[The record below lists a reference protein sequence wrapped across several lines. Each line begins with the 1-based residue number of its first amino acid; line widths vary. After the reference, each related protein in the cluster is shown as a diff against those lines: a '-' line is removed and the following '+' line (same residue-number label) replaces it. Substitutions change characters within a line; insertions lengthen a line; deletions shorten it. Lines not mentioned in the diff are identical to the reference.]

1 MLVANTGEASLS
13 IVSLSRG
20 FQIRVPLGSPIPAD
34 GRPSAGKVL
43 AVVPAGNGDSLAV
56 IDIGRRTVIRMVSLG
71 AGAGARGTAVL
82 GDSVAFVAL
91 QDRRGVARVSLGSGD
106 VTVLETG
113 SSPKDVTLARARLFV
128 THANVEP
135 CPVGQRECP
144 VGDSWLLVLDPTT
157 LVRAG
162 GRDSIPIPGPGNASY
177 SSVAADGRIYVLS
190 RGGPESPAGRLTIV
204 DPVSRAEVGSFGGI
218 GDLPGPIAADRS
230 ERVMISS
237 PTEGLMEF
245 NTRTRTVVRGAGAG
259 IPVLTSGGVTTDSRN
274 QIYAIEVGSCS
285 PGSPGRARVFLP
297 DLTEARSVVLGVCP
311 RAAITTLIPPAEDPA
326 NR

>member
-13 IVSLSRG
+13 IVSLSRSS
-20 FQIRVPLGSPIPAD
+20 QVRVPLGSPIPAD
-34 GRPSAGKVL
+34 GRPAAGKVF

-56 IDIGRRTVIRMVSLG
+56 INLATRTVTRMVFLG
-71 AGAGARGTAVL
+71 VGAGARGTALL

-91 QDRRGVARVSLGSGD
+91 KNRPGVARVSLDGGEVVFQD
-106 VTVLETG
+106 TG

-135 CPVGQRECP
+135 CPVEPTECP
-144 VGDSWLLVLDPTT
+144 LGESWLLVLDPNT
-157 LVRAG
+157 LGRTG

-177 SSVAADGRIYVLS
+177 ASVAADGRLYVLS
-190 RGGPESPAGRLTIV
+190 RGGPESPSGRLTIV
-204 DPVSRAEVGSFGGI
+204 DPVSRTEVGSFGGI
-218 GDLPGPIAADRS
+218 GDLPGAIAADRG

-259 IPVLTSGGVTTDSRN
+259 IPVITSGGVTTDSRN
-274 QIYAIEVGSCS
+274 QIYAIEVGSCL

-297 DLTEARSVVLGVCP
+297 DLTEAPSVMLGVCP